1 MKATAT
7 SADALDAVTVLDTRG
22 ATVPLRRAWGDHP
35 AVLVFLRH
43 FG

>member
-1 MKATAT
+1 MSLVQVGDPAP
-7 SADALDAVTVLDTRG
+7 DVTVLDTRG
-22 ATVPLRRAWGDHP
+22 QEVALSVFWRERP